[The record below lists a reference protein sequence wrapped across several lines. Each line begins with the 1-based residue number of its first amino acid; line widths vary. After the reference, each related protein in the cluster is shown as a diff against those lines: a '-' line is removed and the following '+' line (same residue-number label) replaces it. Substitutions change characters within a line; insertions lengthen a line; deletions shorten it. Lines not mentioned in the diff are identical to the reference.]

1 MINKKTVVKNIW
13 FLAAGFCLLTL
24 SGCATT
30 GAPNELDD
38 LRRQI
43 NVMEGRVQEKDRQ
56 IEQLQDN
63 MNKVKADSGQI
74 SELQDQLKVRQ
85 KELTSLQEALDRE
98 SKEKAMLAERID
110 VLMGQYKRPEST
122 NYTRQIQLALK
133 NAGFDPGAIDGV
145 MGSRT
150 RKAIRYFQKANN
162 LPITG
167 KIDKNTWA
175 KLRKYL
181 HVK

>member
-1 MINKKTVVKNIW
+1 MRN
-13 FLAAGFCLLTL
+13 LAIITSILFL
-24 SGCATT
+24 SGCAATS
-30 GAPNELDD
+30 APNELDD

-43 NVMEGRVQEKDRQ
+43 NVMEGRVQEKNQQ
-56 IEQLQDN
+56 IEQLRETVD
-63 MNKVKADSGQI
+63 KVKTDSGQI
-74 SELQDQLKVRQ
+74 AELQSRIEDRD
-85 KELTSLQEALDRE
+85 KELASLQEALDRE
-98 SKEKAMLAERID
+98 SKEKALLAERID

-122 NYTRQIQLALK
+122 NYTKQIQIALK
-133 NAGFDPGAIDGV
+133 NAGFDPGTIDGV

-162 LPITG
+162 LPISG

>member
-1 MINKKTVVKNIW
+1 MIHKKTVVQNIRII
-13 FLAAGFCLLTL
+13 AAGFCLLTL

-30 GAPNELDD
+30 SAPNELDD
-38 LRRQI
+38 LRRQM

-56 IEQLQDN
+56 IEQLQEN
-63 MNKVKADSGQI
+63 INKVKADSREIG
-74 SELQDQLKVRQ
+74 ELQSQLEARN

-98 SKEKAMLAERID
+98 SKEKALLAERID

-175 KLRKYL
+175 RLRKYL

>member
-1 MINKKTVVKNIW
+1 MRN
-13 FLAAGFCLLTL
+13 LAIIASILFL

-30 GAPNELDD
+30 SAPNELDD
-38 LRRQI
+38 LRRQM

-56 IEQLQDN
+56 IEQLQEN
-63 MNKVKADSGQI
+63 INKVKADSKEIG
-74 SELQDQLKVRQ
+74 ELQGQLETRN
-85 KELTSLQEALDRE
+85 KELSSLQEALDRE
-98 SKEKAMLAERID
+98 SKEKALLAERID

-122 NYTRQIQLALK
+122 NYTKQIQLALK

-175 KLRKYL
+175 RLRKYL

>member
-1 MINKKTVVKNIW
+1 MRN
-13 FLAAGFCLLTL
+13 LAIIASILFL

-30 GAPNELDD
+30 SAPNELDD
-38 LRRQI
+38 LRRQM

-56 IEQLQDN
+56 IEQLQEN
-63 MNKVKADSGQI
+63 INKVKADSKDIG
-74 SELQDQLKVRQ
+74 ELQGQLEARN
-85 KELTSLQEALDRE
+85 KELSSLQEALDRE
-98 SKEKAMLAERID
+98 SKEKALLAERID

-122 NYTRQIQLALK
+122 NYTKQIQLALK

-175 KLRKYL
+175 RLRKYL
-181 HVK
+181 YVK

>member
-1 MINKKTVVKNIW
+1 MRNFAIITAIL
-13 FLAAGFCLLTL
+13 FL

-30 GAPNELDD
+30 IAPNELDD

-56 IEQLQDN
+56 IEQLQETMD
-63 MNKVKADSGQI
+63 KVKTDSGQMA
-74 SELQDQLKVRQ
+74 ELQSRIEDRN

-98 SKEKAMLAERID
+98 SREKALLAERID

-122 NYTRQIQLALK
+122 NYTKQIQIALK

-150 RKAIRYFQKANN
+150 RKAIRYFQKAHN